1 MPRRPNNPPGR
12 VPDSIRGAASRLLVL
27 VGCLFPAVVHG
38 GTQPADPPVLA
49 LETSP
54 PAVIGRPLAIPI
66 LIAPTLLDREVVDLV
81 PILREDG
88 RMETGLLARLDVVGS
103 ASTAPVPASWS
114 SDRVSFRV
122 VPLEPSMIP
131 PNGLRGI
138 LLVDLTDDYSGTF
151 RLGDQAITPRWL
163 EPAPPLSGEV
173 LPARSG
179 PAWPSLD
186 DPTRWWRW
194 ALLAE
199 SLGAAPPEP
208 PGPERARLLARHS
221 AAIWRSALQRIAL
234 ESPGTADELRELLT
248 ARCRNESGRL
258 VATWITD
265 PDELGSMLSLLVDL
279 DRPASLTVRSLLFYL
294 DARFPLLA
302 WPTSSSGSRVRISL
316 ANPTKSEQVVR
327 LQWVEGDPVPVA
339 EVVRPGRIIEFDAD
353 RPEGGAALL
362 DRRSPPSNTLVL
374 SCESVD
380 RRLVLPAPFR
390 GARPPGLRLGPWFA
404 PMTLSEAWDGRKQPT
419 STSRETTAVLR
430 KRLGRWELF
439 IECMTESDADE
450 SDDVLVVH
458 LGPQD
463 APIRIITLSARGELD
478 FAPGAGAL
486 RGAEARVTRYPD
498 RWRASLQLE
507 PSLVASAAA
516 PGLPETLLLG
526 LRRVI
531 DDRVAGSAEIP
542 VPTWSSRTP
551 VTLVD
556 LSEWGDIP
564 PSRIRS
570 TR

>member
-1 MPRRPNNPPGR
+1 M
-12 VPDSIRGAASRLLVL
+12 L
-27 VGCLFPAVVHG
+27 GCLLPAVVQG
-38 GTQPADPPVLA
+38 GTRPADPPVLA

-66 LIAPTLLDREVVDLV
+66 RIAPSLLDGESIDRV

-103 ASTAPVPASWS
+103 APSEPVPASWS
-114 SDRVSFRV
+114 SDRTTVRV
-122 VPLEPSMIP
+122 VPLAPSMIP

-138 LLVDLTDDYSGTF
+138 LLVDLTDAYAGTF
-151 RLGDQAITPRWL
+151 RLGDQVITPRWM
-163 EPAPPLSGEV
+163 EPAPLLPGEV
-173 LPARSG
+173 LPAEAG
-179 PAWPSLD
+179 PAWPSLE

-208 PGPERARLLARHS
+208 VGSERARLLARHS

-258 VATWITD
+258 VASWITD

-302 WPTSSSGSRVRISL
+302 WPTSSSGSRVRIAL

-339 EVVRPGRIIEFDAD
+339 EVVPPGRIIEFDVD
-353 RPEGGAALL
+353 RPDGVASLL
-362 DRRSPPSNTLVL
+362 DRRSQPPNTLVL

-380 RRLVLPAPFR
+380 RRLVLPVPFR
-390 GARPPGLRLGPWFA
+390 GARPPGLLFGPWFA
-404 PMTLSEAWDGRKQPT
+404 PITLSEAWDDRMQPP
-419 STSRETTAVLR
+419 SASWQTTAVLR
-430 KRLGRWELF
+430 KRRGRWELF
-439 IECMTESDADE
+439 IECMRDPDADE
-450 SDDVLVVH
+450 PDDVLVVH

-463 APIRIITLSARGELD
+463 APIRIITLSSEGELD

-486 RGAEARVTRYPD
+486 RGADARVTRYPD
-498 RWRASLQLE
+498 RWRASLRLE

-531 DDRVAGSAEIP
+531 DDRVAGSAEVP

>member
-1 MPRRPNNPPGR
+1 MPRPPNNPLGR
-12 VPDSIRGAASRLLVL
+12 VPDPIRGATSRLLVL
-27 VGCLFPAVVHG
+27 VSCLLPAAVHG
-38 GTQPADPPVLA
+38 GTRQAAPPVLA

-66 LIAPTLLDREVVDLV
+66 RIAPSLLDREVVDRV
-81 PILREDG
+81 PIRREDG
-88 RMETGLLARLDVVGS
+88 RTETGLLARLDVVGS
-103 ASTAPVPASWS
+103 DRSSWS
-114 SDRVSFRV
+114 SDRFTYRV
-122 VPLEPSMIP
+122 FPPESSMIP
-131 PNGLRGI
+131 PNGVRG
-138 LLVDLTDDYSGTF
+138 LLLIDLAEAYSGTF
-151 RLGDQAITPRWL
+151 QLGDQTITPRWM
-163 EPAPPLSGEV
+163 EPAPPLVGEV
-173 LPARSG
+173 LPAESG
-179 PAWPSLD
+179 PAWPSLE
-186 DPTRWWRW
+186 DPTQWWRW

-208 PGPERARLLARHS
+208 VGAERARLLARHS
-221 AAIWRSALQRIAL
+221 AAIWRSTLQRIAL

-248 ARCRNESGRL
+248 ARCRTGSGRL
-258 VATWITD
+258 VAAWITD
-265 PDELGSMLSLLVDL
+265 PDELGLILSLLVDL
-279 DRPASLTVRSLLFYL
+279 DRPAALTVRSLLSYL

-302 WPTSSSGSRVRISL
+302 WPLSSSGSRVRIAL
-316 ANPTKSEQVVR
+316 ANPTKAEQVVR

-339 EVVRPGRIIEFDAD
+339 EVVPPGRIIEFDAD
-353 RPEGGAALL
+353 RPDAIATLS

-390 GARPPGLRLGPWFA
+390 DALPPGLRLGPWLA
-404 PMTLSEAWDGRKQPT
+404 PLTLSEAWDGREQPA
-419 STSRETTAVLR
+419 SPSRQTTASLR

-439 IECMTESDADE
+439 IECMTDPGVDE
-450 SDDVLVVH
+450 TDDLLVVH

-463 APIRIITLSARGELD
+463 APIRIITLSPEGELD
-478 FAPGAGAL
+478 FTPGAGAL
-486 RGAEARVTRYPD
+486 RGADARVIRYPD
-498 RWRASLQLE
+498 RWRASIQLE

-531 DDRVAGSAEIP
+531 DDRCAGSAEIP
-542 VPTWSSRTP
+542 VPSWSSRTP

-564 PSRIRS
+564 PSRNRS